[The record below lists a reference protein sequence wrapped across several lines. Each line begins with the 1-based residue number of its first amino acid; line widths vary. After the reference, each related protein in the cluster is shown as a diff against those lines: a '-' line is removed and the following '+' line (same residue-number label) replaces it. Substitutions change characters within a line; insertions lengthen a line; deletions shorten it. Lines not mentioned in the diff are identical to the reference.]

1 MAFEGKGGSIPY
13 DGQKWIQK
21 NTTASLPIDGLERL
35 DVVLAVNGIRLD
47 ARLEHSMYVGMT
59 RWRNRLAVARFE
71 SNLKE
76 PGTDGLTANLNG
88 LSVVAIILPL
98 ERREYAFA

>member
-1 MAFEGKGGSIPY
+1 MFEGKGGSIPY
-13 DGQKWIQK
+13 DCQKWIQK
-21 NTTASLPIDGLERL
+21 DATGSLPIDGLERSEM
-35 DVVLAVNGIRLD
+35 VLAVNGIRLG
-47 ARLEHSMYVGMT
+47 ARFEHFKYAGMT
-59 RWRNRLAVARFE
+59 RWSDRLAVVRID

-88 LSVVAIILPL
+88 LSVVAISLPL